1 MLYILVILSLFFKPS
16 VQNGGNEF
24 DLCAAM
30 LEKRERKQR
39 WDFQATY
46 KEWETRI
53 CSKNEFSFAFCRQ
66 ISL

>member
-39 WDFQATY
+39 
-46 KEWETRI
+46 
-53 CSKNEFSFAFCRQ
+53 
-66 ISL
+66 